1 MSMVR
6 FTPGFDVDSAFD
18 DLVRRSL
25 GSAATWSPAAD
36 IHLEGPDAVITLE
49 VPGVAA
55 GGVEIEVKE
64 RSLIV
69 RGKRVQHT
77 SEDSDEQGRRTL
89 RREIRRGEFSRA
101 FRLPAHVTPDA
112 VQASY
117 DDGMLTIRVVGAQPA
132 PISQRI
138 TIANLDA
145 PQAESPAV
153 EQG

>member
-25 GSAATWSPAAD
+25 GATATWTPAAD
-36 IHLEGPDAVITLE
+36 IHLVGPDAVITLE
-49 VPGVAA
+49 LPGVAA
-55 GGVEIEVKE
+55 GDVEIEVKE

-69 RGKRVQHT
+69 RGQRT
-77 SEDSDEQGRRTL
+77 PSTGDEADEQSKRFL

-112 VQASY
+112 VRASY
-117 DDGMLTIRVVGAQPA
+117 DNGLLTIRVLGAQPA
-132 PISQRI
+132 PISRRI
-138 TIANLDA
+138 SIENLTE
-145 PQAESPAV
+145 PVAESSAV

>member
-6 FTPGFDVDSAFD
+6 FTPAFDVDSAFD

-49 VPGVAA
+49 VPGVSA
-55 GGVEIEVKE
+55 GDVELEVKE

-69 RGKRVQHT
+69 RGKRAPI
-77 SEDSDEQGRRTL
+77 SGEEAEDGRRVV

-112 VQASY
+112 VHASY
-117 DDGMLTIRVVGAQPA
+117 DQGMLTIRVVGAQPA
-132 PISQRI
+132 PVSQRI
-138 TIANLDA
+138 SIANLDA
-145 PQAESPAV
+145 PHAEQPAV
-153 EQG
+153 EQA

>member
-55 GGVEIEVKE
+55 GDVELEVKE

-69 RGKRVQHT
+69 RGKRSQTTV
-77 SEDSDEQGRRTL
+77 DEGEEHGRRVL

-101 FRLPAHVTPDA
+101 FRLPAHVAPDA
-112 VQASY
+112 VRASY
-117 DDGMLTIRVVGAQPA
+117 DNGMLTIRVVGAQPA
-132 PISQRI
+132 PVSQRI
-138 TIANLDA
+138 SIANLEA
-145 PQAESPAV
+145 PAEDPAV
-153 EQG
+153 GQG